1 MGNEQKPTEVPYRS
15 IRIQNFHPNHKYR
28 FITLFGIAA
37 LLVVAT
43 RLPLMPTHLY
53 SFDSA
58 NLAFALE
65 EFDPA
70 RNQPQPPGYPL
81 FVAEAKLLHSFLGT
95 PERTFA
101 VLRILISSL
110 ALVLLCLLGQRMFS
124 AGVGYAAAALL
135 LVNPVFWYTSL
146 TSPLRL
152 HLALFSVLVAYLCWR
167 AVSGEPRLF
176 YAASLA
182 LAIGGGFRPGL
193 LVVLLPL
200 WVWTAWQLRNSRLV
214 IRAGLL
220 LVVVT
225 SAWIA
230 GLVIASGGL
239 TRMVGAFSLYASEQ
253 ADQTSI
259 LFGADLVHW
268 RRMLGRAII
277 WTGLGTL
284 PWIWTLPG
292 GWLQRRE
299 LPDQPRCLWFLSL
312 WFFPSFLF
320 NAVVHTAS
328 PGHVLSSIP
337 ALCLVGGFCLAAAEQ
352 TIARTWFP
360 QSRFA
365 LWITL
370 FASVLFLSPGY
381 SPREDGFAA
390 WLAVLLALLL
400 TVPTMPLTNGS
411 RLLCTALLG
420 NVLLFFGAFPL
431 PSGPAN
437 GPFRPLGS
445 VVDAF
450 LGATYETSSRQVFWR
465 KNMTDV
471 FLLQASRLTANT
483 NRPVLFI
490 ATSDGT
496 PSWRKITYYLPTDR
510 VYVLEEAGDPGVAT
524 TRARL
529 WRRNRRLVR
538 YSGSPPIRVPIP
550 QGVRLIWILAGGV
563 ERELAQVVPL
573 QHAPPVFYTDLPENF
588 GPFRWR
594 SFEFVPDTQGTV
606 LR

>member
-1 MGNEQKPTEVPYRS
+1 MPSGRQ
-15 IRIQNFHPNHKYR
+15 

-37 LLVVAT
+37 LLVVGT

-65 EFDPA
+65 QFDPA
-70 RNQPQPPGYPL
+70 LNQPQPPGYPL
-81 FVAEAKLLHSFLGT
+81 FVAKAKLLHMFLGT

-101 VLRILISSL
+101 FLRIVVSSL
-110 ALVLLCLLGQRMFS
+110 TLVFLFLLGQRMIS
-124 AGVGYAAAALL
+124 KRVGYAAAALL
-135 LVNPVFWYTSL
+135 LVNPVFWYSSL
-146 TSPLRL
+146 TSPLRPN
-152 HLALFSVLVAYLCWR
+152 LALFSVLVAYFCWR

-176 YAASLA
+176 YIASLA
-182 LAIGGGFRPGL
+182 LAVGGGLRPGL
-193 LVVLLPL
+193 VVVLFPL
-200 WVWTAWQLRNSRLV
+200 WGWTAWQLRNPRLI

-230 GLVIASGGL
+230 GMAIASGGL
-239 TRMVGAFSLYASEQ
+239 TRMVGSFSLYASEQ

-259 LFGADLVHW
+259 LFGADLAHW

-284 PWIWTLPG
+284 PWIWTLPF

-299 LPDQPRCLWFLSL
+299 LPDQSRCLWFLSL

-337 ALCLVGGFCLAAAEQ
+337 ALCLVGGFCLSAAE
-352 TIARTWFP
+352 RNVYRNLLP
-360 QSRFA
+360 LSRFA
-365 LWITL
+365 IWIAL
-370 FASVLFLSPGY
+370 FASILFLSPSY
-381 SPREDGFAA
+381 SPQEDGFAI
-390 WLAVLLALLL
+390 WLAVLFALLL
-400 TVPTMPLTNGS
+400 AVPTRTLAKGS
-411 RLLCTALLG
+411 VLLCAALLG

-437 GPFRPLGS
+437 GPFRPPGS

-450 LGATYETSSRQVFWR
+450 LGATYETSSRYVFWR
-465 KNMTDV
+465 KNTMDS
-471 FLLQASRLTANT
+471 FLRQVPSLKESG
-483 NRPVLFI
+483 NRPVVFI
-490 ATSDGT
+490 WTRDAS
-496 PSWRKITYYLPTDR
+496 PSWRKVCYYFPSDK
-510 VYVLEEAGDPGVAT
+510 VYVLEEAKDPAVAD

-538 YSGSPPIRVPIP
+538 YSGSTPVRLPIP
-550 QGVRLIWILAGGV
+550 QGARLIWILAGGT
-563 ERELAQVVPL
+563 EKELGQVVPL

-594 SFEFVPDTQGTV
+594 SFEFVPGTEGTM
-606 LR
+606 LPDGN